1 MASESVRLEKLLE
14 QRGKIENRIKQIQA
28 RDNAQKRKIDTRVK
42 VLFGVM
48 FQGLLVDN
56 RVKSE
61 TINTAIMGYLK
72 TDRDRDLIKNYLAG
86 LPEVDFPQDWETVG
100 LSEGERVRNGW
111 LEWGEERGVG
121 ISPPVGLGGLPLR

>member
-1 MASESVRLEKLLE
+1 MASENVRLEKLLE

-48 FQGLLVDN
+48 FQGLLADN

-86 LPEVDFPQDWETVG
+86 LPEVDFPQD
-100 LSEGERVRNGW
+100 
-111 LEWGEERGVG
+111 
-121 ISPPVGLGGLPLR
+121 

>member
-1 MASESVRLEKLLE
+1 MASENVRLEKLLE

-48 FQGLLVDN
+48 FQGLLADN

-61 TINTAIMGYLK
+61 TVNTATMEYLK
-72 TDRDRDLIKNYLAG
+72 ADRDRDLIKNYLAD
-86 LPEVDFPQDWETVG
+86 LLKADTPQE
-100 LSEGERVRNGW
+100 
-111 LEWGEERGVG
+111 
-121 ISPPVGLGGLPLR
+121 